1 MFCSN
6 CGKQNPDNAKFCD
19 GCGQPVA
26 STAAPQYAPPR
37 QQQYTPPP
45 QPQYAPPPPPQY
57 APPQPPVYP
66 QPQQSPFAPNAAP
79 PYTAAEAGVSPKSR
93 TTAGLLCFFLGWAGA
108 HRFYAGKS
116 GTGALI
122 LVLFILGWI
131 LTVALGILGYIIL
144 SPLGLWI
151 FIDFIMILMG
161 KFKDKNGFYIKN

>member
-79 PYTAAEAGVSPKSR
+79 PYTAEMGISPKSK
-93 TTAGLLCFFLGWAGA
+93 TTAALLAFFLGTLGI
-108 HRFYAGKS
+108 HRFYTGKT
-116 GTGALI
+116 GTAILMLI
-122 LVLFILGWI
+122 
-131 LTVALGILGYIIL
+131 LGILGYATVVFVVGYFIL
-144 SPLGLWI
+144 SALGLWI
-151 FIDFIMILMG
+151 LIDFIMILSG
-161 KFKDKNGFYIKN
+161 KFKDKNGLLIKN